1 MNTSADV
8 KLDPTVGAW
17 LPPSQLLLFL
27 EVLRQPLE
35 FTLYNKNF
43 AIHFPLIDRVFRT
56 YYLPADEWPETMGL
70 GEERFPQGYIRQFVY
85 PFRNNPKTAQVA
97 EPSAR

>member
-1 MNTSADV
+1 MLVTPQYHHWHYSDNPEHYD
-8 KLDPTVGAW
+8 
-17 LPPSQLLLFL
+17 
-27 EVLRQPLE
+27 
-35 FTLYNKNF
+35 KNF

-85 PFRNNPKTAQVA
+85 PFRNNPKTARVV
-97 EPSAR
+97 EPSTR